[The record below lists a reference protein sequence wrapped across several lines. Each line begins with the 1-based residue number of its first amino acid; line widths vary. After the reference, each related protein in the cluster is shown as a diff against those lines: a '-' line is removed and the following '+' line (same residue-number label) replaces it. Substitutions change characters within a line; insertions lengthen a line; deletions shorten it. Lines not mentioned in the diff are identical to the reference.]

1 MTWDSA
7 AFANLRQ
14 FITQHRR
21 LLVITGAGCSVESGI
36 PTYRNHSG
44 QWLRNQPIQHTDFI
58 NQASARKRYWARSLA
73 GWPAVHMARPNDAH
87 RALAAMEARQQ
98 IPLLVTQNVDRLHQ
112 KAGHKHVIDLHG
124 RLDQVICLDCHQ
136 VSEREVMQQR
146 LLLLNAL
153 TPPEALALAPDGDA
167 DVDEQLI
174 RDLLV
179 PDCERCNGI
188 LKPNVVFFGGAVS
201 KLIVEAITS
210 QLDQV
215 DGLLIV
221 GSSLSVFSGFRFCR
235 LAHRNS
241 VPIAAINQGKT
252 RADDLFSVK
261 LEADCSAAL
270 AELERVSGC

>member
-112 KAGHKHVIDLHG
+112 KAGQKHVIDLHG

>member
-112 KAGHKHVIDLHG
+112 KAGQKHVIDLHG

-136 VSEREVMQQR
+136 VSEREAMQQR

>member
-21 LLVITGAGCSVESGI
+21 LLVITGAGCSAESGI

-112 KAGHKHVIDLHG
+112 KAGQKHVIDLHG

-174 RDLLV
+174 RDLQV
-179 PDCERCNGI
+179 PDCERCTGI

>member
-1 MTWDSA
+1 M
-7 AFANLRQ
+7 
-14 FITQHRR
+14 
-21 LLVITGAGCSVESGI
+21 
-36 PTYRNHSG
+36 
-44 QWLRNQPIQHTDFI
+44 
-58 NQASARKRYWARSLA
+58 
-73 GWPAVHMARPNDAH
+73 
-87 RALAAMEARQQ
+87 
-98 IPLLVTQNVDRLHQ
+98 
-112 KAGHKHVIDLHG
+112 
-124 RLDQVICLDCHQ
+124 
-136 VSEREVMQQR
+136 
-146 LLLLNAL
+146 
-153 TPPEALALAPDGDA
+153 
-167 DVDEQLI
+167 DEQLI

>member
-87 RALAAMEARQQ
+87 RALVAMEARQQ

-112 KAGHKHVIDLHG
+112 KAGQKHVIDLHG

>member
-112 KAGHKHVIDLHG
+112 KAGQKHVIDLHG

-270 AELERVSGC
+270 VELERVSGC

>member
-21 LLVITGAGCSVESGI
+21 LLVITGAGCSAESGI

-73 GWPAVHMARPNDAH
+73 GWPAVHIARPNDAH

-112 KAGHKHVIDLHG
+112 KAGQKHVIDLHG

-136 VSEREVMQQR
+136 VSEREAMQQR

-174 RDLLV
+174 RDLQV
-179 PDCERCNGI
+179 PDCERCTGI

>member
-112 KAGHKHVIDLHG
+112 KAGQKHVIDLHG

-221 GSSLSVFSGFRFCR
+221 GSSLSVFSGFSFCR

>member
-36 PTYRNHSG
+36 PTYRNHGG

-112 KAGHKHVIDLHG
+112 KAGQKHVIDLHG

>member
-112 KAGHKHVIDLHG
+112 KAGQKHVIDLHG

-153 TPPEALALAPDGDA
+153 TPP
-167 DVDEQLI
+167 
-174 RDLLV
+174 
-179 PDCERCNGI
+179 
-188 LKPNVVFFGGAVS
+188 
-201 KLIVEAITS
+201 
-210 QLDQV
+210 
-215 DGLLIV
+215 
-221 GSSLSVFSGFRFCR
+221 
-235 LAHRNS
+235 
-241 VPIAAINQGKT
+241 
-252 RADDLFSVK
+252 
-261 LEADCSAAL
+261 
-270 AELERVSGC
+270 

>member
-21 LLVITGAGCSVESGI
+21 LLVITGAGCSAESGI

-112 KAGHKHVIDLHG
+112 KAGQKHVIDLHG

>member
-1 MTWDSA
+1 
-7 AFANLRQ
+7 
-14 FITQHRR
+14 
-21 LLVITGAGCSVESGI
+21 
-36 PTYRNHSG
+36 
-44 QWLRNQPIQHTDFI
+44 
-58 NQASARKRYWARSLA
+58 
-73 GWPAVHMARPNDAH
+73 
-87 RALAAMEARQQ
+87 
-98 IPLLVTQNVDRLHQ
+98 
-112 KAGHKHVIDLHG
+112 
-124 RLDQVICLDCHQ
+124 
-136 VSEREVMQQR
+136 MQQR

>member
-21 LLVITGAGCSVESGI
+21 LLVITGAGCSAESGI

-112 KAGHKHVIDLHG
+112 KAGQKHVIDLHG

-136 VSEREVMQQR
+136 VSEREAMQQR

-174 RDLLV
+174 RDLQV
-179 PDCERCNGI
+179 PDCERCTGI